1 MQMLTGSSEFSD
13 HTVTFLTGLPPWI
26 FVRKAYQAR
35 ERIVS
40 AFNNFFAGKSDE
52 KASKLV
58 QVRAKV
64 LRDYGIPEADVARFE
79 SVNGFGIL
87 LNLLPTAFWTLFHVL
102 ADPQLLEVVR
112 EEAKAA
118 FGPQKSD
125 AVLGEAMDL
134 TAADRLPTLSSIL
147 MESLRYHTAGAA
159 VRMVMEDHML
169 DGKFLLKRDNYVLI
183 PNRGAHFDTE
193 AWGANVDEFD
203 AYRFDKRRGVKV
215 HPTAFR
221 GFGGGVNLCP
231 GRMFA
236 SKIIV
241 LIVASLV
248 QRFDV
253 QPVTKS
259 GEWEDPGRD
268 ETSMA
273 IVLARPKE
281 KVMVRLVPRE
291 A

>member
-1 MQMLTGSSEFSD
+1 M
-13 HTVTFLTGLPPWI
+13 
-26 FVRKAYQAR
+26 
-35 ERIVS
+35 
-40 AFNNFFAGKSDE
+40 
-52 KASKLV
+52 
-58 QVRAKV
+58 
-64 LRDYGIPEADVARFE
+64 RDYGIPEADVARFE

-102 ADPQLLEVVR
+102 ADPQLLKVVR

-118 FGPQKSD
+118 LGPQKSD
-125 AVLGEAMDL
+125 AVLGEALDL
-134 TAADRLPTLSSIL
+134 SAADRLPTLSSIL

-193 AWGANVDEFD
+193 AWGAKVDEFD
-203 AYRFDKRRGVKV
+203 AYRFDRRRAVKI

-231 GRMFA
+231 GRAFA

-248 QRFDV
+248 QRFKV
-253 QPVTKS
+253 QPMTKS

-273 IVLARPKE
+273 IVLARPKK
-281 KVMVRLVPRE
+281 KVMVRLVPRD
-291 A
+291 ASAFQ